1 MSEPRTSMAGGCHCG
16 NLRVSFESPSSPTE
30 LQLRAC
36 ACSFCRSHGVRT
48 TVDPRGKLDIQVRE
62 AAELSRYRFGLKTA
76 DYLICRRCGIYVAA
90 VLSSGSSSSG
100 LYAMLNVNV
109 LDLRERFRQPALAL
123 DFEGELES
131 ERRIHRI
138 ATWTPATLTQP

>member
-1 MSEPRTSMAGGCHCG
+1 MTEPRTSMAGGCHCG
-16 NLRVSFESPSSPTE
+16 NIRVDFQSPSSPME
-30 LQLRAC
+30 LPLRAC

-48 TVDPRGKLDIQVRE
+48 TVDPHGKLDIQVRE
-62 AAELSRYRFGLKTA
+62 SAELSRYRFGLKTA

-90 VLSSGSSSSG
+90 VLSSGSS

-109 LDLRERFRQPALAL
+109 LDLRERFRQPALAM
-123 DFEGELES
+123 DFEGTLDT
-131 ERRIHRI
+131 ERRAHRI